1 DPAFNGGGAYLGAAG
16 GHTTLTDC
24 RFIGNRTARICGAAW
39 FTGSSATIDRCQF
52 IDNYGFD
59 AGCLGFANGSVGA
72 VSNSLFVGN
81 TADIF
86 SAALEVW
93 NGLGAASN
101 VMLANCTFAD
111 NNAAAGYGAV
121 VISQTSSLTAANCIL
136 WNDTPAEIV
145 LLDSGAA
152 TFTNSNIKGG
162 WTGAGNIAADPGFAG
177 SGDHA
182 YALASGS
189 PCIDTGDS
197 PGVPA
202 DLTLDLAGGPRFLD
216 DPCSGTAPGAIVDM
230 GAYEHRRYTDCD
242 LDGQFTFADVA
253 CFLNKLSVGDPS

>member
-1 DPAFNGGGAYLGAAG
+1 GAIQFVGGSPVLIDCSLVQNRAAPGGIHSTGGATPALTGCDFIGNWTTDPAFNGGGAYLGAAG

-111 NNAAAGYGAV
+111 NNAA
-121 VISQTSSLTAANCIL
+121 
-136 WNDTPAEIV
+136 
-145 LLDSGAA
+145 
-152 TFTNSNIKGG
+152 
-162 WTGAGNIAADPGFAG
+162 
-177 SGDHA
+177 
-182 YALASGS
+182 
-189 PCIDTGDS
+189 
-197 PGVPA
+197 
-202 DLTLDLAGGPRFLD
+202 
-216 DPCSGTAPGAIVDM
+216 
-230 GAYEHRRYTDCD
+230 
-242 LDGQFTFADVA
+242 
-253 CFLNKLSVGDPS
+253 